1 MTIDLA
7 RFFTLR
13 QRLFDLIRYVNE
25 GYHKSYEGALDLT
38 FSFTNVFNSNDNPEP
53 PESVRIDLACYL
65 LPLEGRHEAFY
76 GATLNDALNVFESW
90 LVCMERHWRNEKG
103 DY

>member
-13 QRLFDLIRYVNE
+13 QQLFELIRYVDE

-38 FSFTNVFNSNDNPEP
+38 FSFTNVFESNGNTEP

-65 LPLEGRHEAFY
+65 LPLHGRSETFT
-76 GATLNDALNVFESW
+76 GPTFNSALDDFEKW
-90 LVCMERHWRNEKG
+90 LVAMERHWTAEKG
-103 DY
+103 DA